1 MLRFHN
7 ANRSFD
13 HESFSINNTNAPL
26 AYLLVCKRSIFGVI
40 HNTQPVMS
48 DYPKDNFFGITN
60 DIDRKNTRSR
70 FLETSPRAMAGLWI
84 IPGKLLSTAGIAS
97 APV

>member
-1 MLRFHN
+1 MACNPVELEPGAGFAR
-7 ANRSFD
+7 
-13 HESFSINNTNAPL
+13 
-26 AYLLVCKRSIFGVI
+26 VQGKRSIFGVI

-48 DYPKDNFFGITN
+48 DYPEDNFFGITD
-60 DIDRKNTRSR
+60 DIDRKNSQSR
-70 FLETSPRAMAGLWI
+70 LLETSRCTMAGLWI